1 MVVSLSVLALQYS
14 DDWLVCH
21 PLTLLPPPPPPELMK
36 VLKMDGETR
45 QIILL
50 ETLLL
55 V

>member
-36 VLKMDGETR
+36 VLKMDGE
-45 QIILL
+45 LL
-50 ETLLL
+50 KNTPFGLGQG
-55 V
+55 